1 MYHKNKMMRTV
12 LNFEGGA
19 LRKDPKLDMDLVSLS
34 LSSQMIKVR
43 LTIKVDDY

>member
-19 LRKDPKLDMDLVSLS
+19 LRKDLKLDMDAVIQFETDSE
-34 LSSQMIKVR
+34 
-43 LTIKVDDY
+43 